1 MPLVTESYDWHEG
14 VYMAAT
20 MGSETTAAAAG
31 AQGVVR
37 RDPFAMLPFIGYH
50 MSDYFQHWIDLGR
63 SLQQAGHPLPKIYCI
78 NWFRKGPDGN
88 FIWPGYGENMRVL
101 QWIVERVQGSAS
113 GENQVFGVTPRYGD
127 LHWAGLDFTQSSF
140 ELATSVD
147 PTEWRA
153 ELLLHEQLFRQLAH
167 HLPAELVKTLR
178 RIEVRIDDQDFAV
191 LKAAEGREGRP
202 APLRPG

>member
-1 MPLVTESYDWHEG
+1 
-14 VYMAAT
+14 
-20 MGSETTAAAAG
+20 
-31 AQGVVR
+31 
-37 RDPFAMLPFIGYH
+37 
-50 MSDYFQHWIDLGR
+50 
-63 SLQQAGHPLPKIYCI
+63 
-78 NWFRKGPDGN
+78 
-88 FIWPGYGENMRVL
+88 MRVL

-113 GENQVFGVTPRYGD
+113 GENQVFGVTPRYVD